1 MAACVKMPR
10 MAPDAA
16 VRELA
21 PTGALR
27 VGAAVGPA
35 ASPGWAVVDPGTG
48 QPQGVVVDL
57 GRALADRVRMPMELI
72 RFASSGEVTDALTE
86 GAIDVGFM
94 PVDEARAQL
103 VAFGP
108 NYALGT
114 STYLVAPGSPISSIE
129 EVDRPGIRVGGV
141 EATTTIRAA
150 RRSLTQTGVTGTEGA
165 DELLQRLR
173 AGELDAVALG
183 RDSLRSLAALIP
195 GARILDGHFLAT
207 GTAIAVPKGRPAALE
222 LATTFIEDA
231 KADGTVQAAFDHA
244 GLEGATVAPPGSIS

>member
-1 MAACVKMPR
+1 
-10 MAPDAA
+10 
-16 VRELA
+16 
-21 PTGALR
+21 
-27 VGAAVGPA
+27 VGPA

-48 QPQGVVVDL
+48 EPRGVAVDL
-57 GRALADRVRMPMELI
+57 GTALADRAGVPVELVG
-72 RFASSGEVTDALTE
+72 FSSSGEVTGALAD

-94 PVDEARAQL
+94 PVDEDRKQL

-114 STYLVAPGSPISSIE
+114 STYLVAPGSPIASID

-150 RRSLTQTGVTGTEGA
+150 RRSLTRTEVSGTPGA
-165 DELLQRLR
+165 DELLRRLR

-183 RDSLRSLAALIP
+183 RDSLQSLAAMVP

-207 GTAIAVPKGRPAALE
+207 GTAIAVPKGRPGALRF
-222 LATTFIEDA
+222 ATAFIEAA
-231 KADGTVQAAFDHA
+231 KADGTVRSAFDRA
-244 GLEGATVAPPGSIS
+244 GLEGAIVAPPGSVS